1 MDEFC
6 NSKFMQDEYEEMK
19 LGILLNAI
27 QCSLQMLTELSKY
40 VVEID
45 NLKIGLSIHIGLG
58 LGPIYHVHV
67 GGYPGRWEHFI
78 SGINHIIILIMI

>member
-1 MDEFC
+1 
-6 NSKFMQDEYEEMK
+6 MQDEYEEMK